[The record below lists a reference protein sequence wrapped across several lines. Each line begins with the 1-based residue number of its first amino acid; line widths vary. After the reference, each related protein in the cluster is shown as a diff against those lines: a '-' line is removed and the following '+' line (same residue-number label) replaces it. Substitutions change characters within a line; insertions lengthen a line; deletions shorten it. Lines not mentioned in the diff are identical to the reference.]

1 LTSEPSGLQNPTLFR
16 EPRSDAR
23 PFCSNP
29 LGGLTRRERF
39 TGLLSPRGHAPKH
52 LLAAGLLDR
61 QLLAVWLNF
70 ANGVIDFDEQVDT
83 DGNGTPDTPLNT
95 AVATAEAV
103 RLDPTAT
110 KAQLLAQKDILGV
123 DQPSGRVV
131 GRGGLSQNVGSAPL
145 A

>member
-1 LTSEPSGLQNPTLFR
+1 M
-16 EPRSDAR
+16 
-23 PFCSNP
+23 
-29 LGGLTRRERF
+29 
-39 TGLLSPRGHAPKH
+39 
-52 LLAAGLLDR
+52 LAAGLLDR